1 MTVDRNR
8 LIVPLAAPIYDALWN
23 AAYPIVRV
31 TTGLFLIPHGAQKL
45 FGAFGG
51 AGFEATAAGFAK
63 MGLEPGTLMA
73 ALAGGTEFFGG
84 LLLVLGLFTRQAAFI
99 CSGEM
104 AFAYFISH
112 APRNFYPALN
122 GGNLAIAYSFVFLY
136 LAVAGGGAWSLDRWR
151 SNRGAEPPPT

>member
-1 MTVDRNR
+1 MTVDRSR
-8 LIVPLAAPIYDALWN
+8 LIVPLAAPIYDTLWN

-63 MGLEPGTLMA
+63 MGLEPGALMA

-84 LLLVLGLFTRQAAFI
+84 LLLVLGLFTRVAAAGALILLLVAVFHVHLQNGFFL
-99 CSGEM
+99 SKGGYEYALFWALM
-104 AFAYFISH
+104 AFVVFI
-112 APRNFYPALN
+112 R
-122 GGNLAIAYSFVFLY
+122 
-136 LAVAGGGAWSLDRWR
+136 GGGAFSIDRKL
-151 SNRGAEPPPT
+151 GKEF